1 MLHADLPWDPTVL
14 SKRMSLTVDQVLNTM
29 GLVRWDFNELSAN
42 PSILL
47 DDIRRTAYL
56 PWNYKRLSGL

>member
-29 GLVRWDFNELSAN
+29 GLVRWDFDELSAN
-42 PSILL
+42 PSIPLE
-47 DDIRRTAYL
+47 DIRRTAYL